1 MSDFI
6 MSLKNACDNLEST
19 FVNTEAKLD
28 EVTDKV
34 DKIILKADSTAIT
47 ANGPSHLLETLKGI
61 KKEHQEIVKQVE
73 GLKDAQNVFVSE
85 ILKDLNKLQEAEN
98 RLVAKIGGEEVL
110 KTE

>member
-1 MSDFI
+1 

-47 ANGPSHLLETLKGI
+47 GKNHQSLLILLKCKGFPFQI
-61 KKEHQEIVKQVE
+61 
-73 GLKDAQNVFVSE
+73 S
-85 ILKDLNKLQEAEN
+85 
-98 RLVAKIGGEEVL
+98 
-110 KTE
+110 T

>member
-1 MSDFI
+1 

-47 ANGPSHLLETLKGI
+47 GKNHQSSLLFLFCKNIKLSHFKFQL
-61 KKEHQEIVKQVE
+61 
-73 GLKDAQNVFVSE
+73 VS
-85 ILKDLNKLQEAEN
+85 ILQK
-98 RLVAKIGGEEVL
+98 
-110 KTE
+110 

>member
-1 MSDFI
+1 MIYELSSILIRICYFI
-6 MSLKNACDNLEST
+6 LFL
-19 FVNTEAKLD
+19 
-28 EVTDKV
+28 
-34 DKIILKADSTAIT
+34 

-73 GLKDAQNVFVSE
+73 GLKEAQNVFVSE

>member
-47 ANGPSHLLETLKGI
+47 GKNHQSLLFF
-61 KKEHQEIVKQVE
+61 HFVKM
-73 GLKDAQNVFVSE
+73 
-85 ILKDLNKLQEAEN
+85 
-98 RLVAKIGGEEVL
+98 
-110 KTE
+110 

>member
-1 MSDFI
+1 

-47 ANGPSHLLETLKGI
+47 GKN
-61 KKEHQEIVKQVE
+61 HQSWVPLIR
-73 GLKDAQNVFVSE
+73 S
-85 ILKDLNKLQEAEN
+85 
-98 RLVAKIGGEEVL
+98 R
-110 KTE
+110 